1 MTMATVTQITVSGN
15 KKISTLQKEFTQKF
29 PYLGIRLFSEEE
41 WAKSE
46 RGESIRALPA
56 DQTIASVRTKVHPE
70 PMSIHG
76 RTKVATLEKTFR
88 EQYGLYCQVIVHQK
102 GSATKSYT
110 AGDWDQYGLTELNR
124 KLEESGKFEPM
135 S

>member
-1 MTMATVTQITVSGN
+1 MATVTQITVSGN

-76 RTKVATLEKTFR
+76 RTKVGTLEANFR
-88 EQYGLYCQVIVHQK
+88 ERYGLFCQVIVHRK
-102 GSATKSYT
+102 GAAGKSYT
-110 AGDWDQYGLTELNR
+110 AGEWDQYGLTEMNR
-124 KLEESGKFEPM
+124 KLEQSGDFQALA
-135 S
+135 